1 MTERR
6 LFPVLFSIFFLVF
19 CLSHGRRGNLA
30 AAGRTPVSVPV
41 GVVLDF
47 KTSFGRMSTTSI
59 SLALEDFY
67 SVHAN
72 YTTRLRLH
80 TRDSKTDV
88 IGAASAALDLMK
100 NVRVQ
105 AIMGPVTSSQAEF
118 IVNLGNKTKV
128 PIVSFSATSPS
139 LSPAQSP
146 YFVRTALD
154 DSSQVRCIA
163 SILKLFGWRQVVP
176 IYEDTR
182 YGRGIIPYLVDAL
195 QDIDGRIPYR
205 SVIQPSA
212 SDDKIKEELLKLKT
226 MSTRVFVVHMSLSL
240 ASRLFLLASENEM
253 IEDEYVWIV
262 TDGMTNLLGSMNT
275 TIIESMQGVLGV
287 RPYVPKSPRLAD
299 FTRRWRRKY
308 QEENPDEE
316 ATEPSLYSL
325 WAYDTVWALAMAE
338 ESLGVS
344 KPGFQSVQIGNDST
358 DLGALEVSQSGPD
371 LLKAINK
378 VRFEGLAGEFHLV
391 NGQLQPSGFQIININ
406 GKGGRNVGFWMAEKI
421 SRWPSSRGKI
431 MQQAS
436 STDLPIIWPG
446 ERRYAPKGWVIPTSG
461 KKLRIG
467 VPVKDGFNEFMK
479 VERNVNGNQT
489 EITGFCV
496 DVFDSVMKI
505 MPYNVPYKYV
515 PFEDVNGKSA
525 GSYNDLV
532 NQVAEQGYDAV
543 VGDTTILANRSRNVD
558 FTLPFT
564 ESGWTMVVLVKENN
578 GKSGW
583 IFVKPWRSDLWI
595 ASFAFFV
602 FTGFVVWMIEHRV
615 NPAFRGH
622 PTQHLGRSFYFTFS
636 TMVFSHRENVESN
649 FSRLVIIVWVF
660 VVLILQSSFTANL
673 ASLLTIQKLEPA
685 FTDVQELLNGGH
697 NVGYQEGSFVYN
709 HLKEHLHFDE
719 TRIKKYENPDQYA
732 EALSKGTYN
741 GGVSAIFD
749 EVPYIKVFLSK
760 YCSNYTM
767 AGPVY
772 KADGFGFVFPK
783 GSPLVR
789 DVSSA
794 ILTVTEEKTMRDIE
808 KKWFGDKTVCKSE
821 GSHFSSGRLTLKSFE
836 GLFFITGAVSTASL
850 LLFLGNFFFQNRK
863 KVSSDETEDSV
874 WKRATSRAAAWAK
887 HYDKMSLPKK
897 EWSRR
902 VRDVPS
908 QEERPRGDVEEDNSL
923 SSHGRN
929 SLESVSR
936 TESEVSYSSEMESPR
951 MPADP
956 PFQITVAR

>member
-47 KTSFGRMSTTSI
+47 KTSFGRMSTTTI

-105 AIMGPVTSSQAEF
+105 AIMGPITSSQAEF
-118 IVNLGNKTKV
+118 IVNLGSKTKV

-176 IYEDTR
+176 IYEDTQ

-226 MSTRVFVVHMSLSL
+226 MSTRVFVVHMSPSL

-308 QEENPDEE
+308 QGENPDEE

-325 WAYDTVWALAMAE
+325 WAYDTVWGLAMAE

-358 DLGALEVSQSGPD
+358 DLGLSRY
-371 LLKAINK
+371 L
-378 VRFEGLAGEFHLV
+378 R
-391 NGQLQPSGFQIININ
+391 
-406 GKGGRNVGFWMAEKI
+406 VGDTDQWEEAE
-421 SRWPSSRGKI
+421 
-431 MQQAS
+431 
-436 STDLPIIWPG
+436 D
-446 ERRYAPKGWVIPTSG
+446 RR
-461 KKLRIG
+461 
-467 VPVKDGFNEFMK
+467 PVKDGFNEFMK
-479 VERNVNGNQT
+479 VERNVNSNQT

-496 DVFDSVMKI
+496 DVFDSVMKV
-505 MPYNVPYKYV
+505 MPYNVPYEYV
-515 PFEDVNGKSA
+515 PFEDLNGKSA

-564 ESGWTMVVLVKENN
+564 ESGWTMIVLVKENN

-636 TMVFSHRENVESN
+636 TMVFSHRESVVSN
-649 FSRLVIIVWVF
+649 LSRIVIIVWVF
-660 VVLILQSSFTANL
+660 VVLTLQSSFTANL
-673 ASLLTIQKLEPA
+673 TALLTSQKQEPA
-685 FTDVQELLNGGH
+685 FTDITQLINSEH
-697 NVGYQEGSFVYN
+697 SVGYQKGSFIYDQLIAKDFN
-709 HLKEHLHFDE
+709 GK
-719 TRIKKYENPDQYA
+719 RIKAYGSPDDYKA
-732 EALSKGTYN
+732 ALSNRTQD
-741 GGVSAIFD
+741 GGVAAIFD
-749 EVPYIKVFLSK
+749 EMPFIRIFLSK
-760 YCSNYTM
+760 YHSDFM
-767 AGPVY
+767 ISGPIY
-772 KADGFGFVFPK
+772 KTNGFGFVFPK
-783 GSPLVR
+783 GSPLVS
-789 DVSSA
+789 DVSRA
-794 ILTVTEEKTMRDIE
+794 IFSVTEGDIMRDIG
-808 KKWFGDKTVCKSE
+808 KRWFKNNFSYVIEESKP
-821 GSHFSSGRLTLKSFE
+821 SSGGLPLKSFE
-836 GLFFITGAVSTASL
+836 GLFFITGSVSTTS
-850 LLFLGNFFFQNRK
+850 LFLFLVIFFHRNRK
-863 KVSSDETEDSV
+863 T
-874 WKRATSRAAAWAK
+874 
-887 HYDKMSLPKK
+887 
-897 EWSRR
+897 
-902 VRDVPS
+902 
-908 QEERPRGDVEEDNSL
+908 
-923 SSHGRN
+923 
-929 SLESVSR
+929 
-936 TESEVSYSSEMESPR
+936 
-951 MPADP
+951 
-956 PFQITVAR
+956 